1 MSRRAPCT
9 AGALALLVALSLG
22 PSPLAAQWLS
32 PQSDKDLRLTWNSE
46 RIGPSR
52 VLILGD
58 VQNLSRLPASRVVL
72 KAEGFDEAGKVV
84 RRARVYVTGDI
95 PPRGSS
101 NFEIRLV
108 PAGSERQYRVAVE
121 SFEFVDPRRGGAGES
136 P

>member
-1 MSRRAPCT
+1 MSRRAP
-9 AGALALLVALSLG
+9 GALAVAVALSLG
-22 PSPLAAQWLS
+22 VSPVRAQWLT

-72 KAEGFDEAGKVV
+72 KAEGLDDSGKVIS
-84 RRARVYVTGDI
+84 RARGYVSGDI
-95 PPRGSS
+95 PGRGSS
-101 NFEIRLV
+101 SFEIRLV
-108 PAGSERQYRVAVE
+108 PAGSERQYRVTLE
-121 SFEFVDPRRGGAGES
+121 SFEFVDPSRGQS